1 MPSSSHGRTNGR
13 RALSSRQMMALDA
26 ARLYHLRGL
35 DQAAVAQV
43 LHVSRPQ
50 VSKLLATAREL
61 GYIRTHVVDPRESD
75 RELVQTL
82 TQHFRIAGLLLV
94 SPSGPTTG
102 DLLHA
107 LGAGAAHLTSNLVLP
122 GEEDASFWWSRTVQ
136 ACALEMACAPL
147 RPRALYQCAGTAP
160 GHDIHLS
167 MRTFMERTDV
177 EVHPCPVPLLHPSVT
192 ARLTA
197 EESPEA
203 RQHESRR
210 ASSAVLI
217 LGSSRQD
224 MDLICR
230 SDLVTSQEREQIR
243 RNAVGHLCGRFI
255 DADGRVVAPTLG
267 QRTSSDVE
275 VHPCPVPLL
284 HPSVTARLTAE
295 ESPEARQHESR
306 RASSAVLILGSSRQ
320 DMDLICRSDLV
331 TSQEREQIRRNA
343 VGHLCGRF
351 IDADGRVVAP
361 TLGQRTSSPTLAQ
374 LRRSRRTVLITHGA
388 HQVEFVRAAT
398 LRGYVDHIV
407 TDVSTAELLLKY
419 A

>member
-1 MPSSSHGRTNGR
+1 
-13 RALSSRQMMALDA
+13 MALDA

-167 MRTFMERTDV
+167 MRTFMEHT
-177 EVHPCPVPLLHPSVT
+177 
-192 ARLTA
+192 
-197 EESPEA
+197 
-203 RQHESRR
+203 
-210 ASSAVLI
+210 
-217 LGSSRQD
+217 
-224 MDLICR
+224 
-230 SDLVTSQEREQIR
+230 
-243 RNAVGHLCGRFI
+243 
-255 DADGRVVAPTLG
+255 
-267 QRTSSDVE
+267 DVE